1 MFNKSIYTLKNFC
14 LFMGAFLVLFS
25 CKKDLPLSFTEQHI
39 ETSQDAI
46 VDINYPKAEGDKVI
60 ANRINRTIEN
70 FLANEINMSEMPE
83 ADLSLS
89 DAVINFD
96 NEYKTFKQ
104 DFSDSTQQ
112 WEAIIESEITYISE
126 TIICISISSYLDTG
140 GAHGNSHVAFL
151 SFDKKTGQLLKSD
164 NIIADEEAFKEFVKP
179 YFIKATE
186 ALSDDN
192 SVEDLFFGED
202 FQLPENIGFGESG
215 LILLYNVY
223 EIASY
228 SQGFTEFSI
237 PYNEVKPFLKL
248 DL

>member
-1 MFNKSIYTLKNFC
+1 MFNKSIFTLKNTC

-25 CKKDLPLSFTEQHI
+25 CKKDLPLSFMEQHI

-46 VDINYPKAEGDKVI
+46 VDINYPKAEGDKAI
-60 ANRINRTIEN
+60 ADRINKTIEN
-70 FLANEINMSEMPE
+70 FLANEINMSEMLE
-83 ADLSLS
+83 DDLSLS

-96 NEYKTFKQ
+96 NEYKTFKE

-112 WEAIIESEITYISE
+112 WEALIESEVTYLSE
-126 TIICISISSYLDTG
+126 FIICISVNSYLDTG

-151 SFDKKTGQLLKSD
+151 NFDKKTGKLLKYED
-164 NIIADEEAFKEFVKP
+164 IITDEDAFKEFVKP
-179 YFIKATE
+179 YFTKATE
-186 ALSDDN
+186 LLSDEN
-192 SVEDLFFGED
+192 SIEDLFFGED
-202 FQLPENIGFGESG
+202 FQLPENIGFGENG

-237 PYNEVKPFLKL
+237 PYEKAKPYLKIY
-248 DL
+248 